1 MRHLSRFSTAVH
13 HVMPYFVYR
22 VASPLRLTHLGTKE
36 RYQEARA
43 LVRSLR
49 AAQAP
54 EADDQY
60 RMVFA
65 NHQAEAEKLLST
77 PRDERVIG
85 ED

>member
-1 MRHLSRFSTAVH
+1 MH
-13 HVMPYFVYR
+13 HAMPYYVYR
-22 VASPLRLTHLGTKE
+22 VADPLRLTHVDTKE
-36 RYQEARA
+36 RYQDARA

-49 AAQAP
+49 QEQAP
-54 EADDQY
+54 GADDQY

-65 NHQAEAEKLLST
+65 KHQAEAERLLST